1 MGSQAQAWRRSRA
14 TVPLRTDSPLRNAG
28 AGRLATRGARVSGRT
43 RLARSIALAC
53 LLGGCAVGPDYRQP
67 HLALPDQYLQVK
79 QPPAKSGDAAGSSVA
94 EISSWWR
101 ALHDPELD
109 SLIERALKGNP
120 SLEIALARLQQART
134 FEIAVTGYALPR
146 VVAAAG
152 GGRGTGTDMSR
163 GGHVPPSLAAAD
175 HRASSSPSIDL
186 VSGFDAAWEIDVF
199 GRLRREIEAAH
210 YDAQA
215 AAAARDAVQVTV
227 ISDVARAYVDLR
239 GAQTQ
244 LAVQLQG
251 IRAAQDLL
259 NVVQARFD
267 RGIINEL
274 DVTLARRQLATVQA
288 QIAPL
293 RAQIGATRQVIA
305 VLLGLFPQD
314 LASELSQ
321 PALIPQIPDRIAA
334 GIPLELIRRR
344 PDIRAAEWELAGAT
358 ARIGVA
364 TGLLFPRLVLTGG
377 VGAQGF
383 GSGFTPDSSQRI
395 WSVGFAAVAPLLDFG
410 VLDAQVKI
418 SDLQARQLLVRYK
431 QTIQGAVQDV
441 DTALESYAA
450 QQERLGALGDAVV
463 ASQRATDLATQR
475 YDRGLTD
482 FLNVIDA
489 QRQEYDLED
498 QFAVAQTSVA
508 EQFIGLYRGLGG
520 GWEQFQE
527 PLTPRP
533 LPAVMAMF
541 QRLISPGGPKEQ

>member
-1 MGSQAQAWRRSRA
+1 MR
-14 TVPLRTDSPLRNAG
+14 G
-28 AGRLATRGARVSGRT
+28 AGVSGRT

-67 HLALPDQYLQVK
+67 NLALPDQYLQVK
-79 QPPAKSGDAAGSSVA
+79 QPPAKSADSAGSSVA
-94 EISSWWR
+94 EISSWWH

-134 FEIAVTGYALPR
+134 FEIAATGFALPR

-152 GGRGTGTDMSR
+152 GGRGTGSDLSR

-175 HRASSSPSIDL
+175 NRPSTSRIDL
-186 VSGFDAAWEIDVF
+186 VSGFDAAWEIDLF

-293 RAQIGATRQVIA
+293 RAQIGATQQVIA
-305 VLLGLFPQD
+305 VLLGLFPED
-314 LASELSQ
+314 LASELAQ

-395 WSVGFAAVAPLLDFG
+395 WSVGFGAVAPLLDFG

-450 QQERLGALGDAVV
+450 QQERLGALADAVV

-508 EQFIGLYRGLGG
+508 EQFVSLYRGLGG
-520 GWEQFQE
+520 GWEQFRE
-527 PLTPRP
+527 PPTPRP

-541 QRLISPGGPKEQ
+541 QRLISPGGPKEP

>member
-1 MGSQAQAWRRSRA
+1 G
-14 TVPLRTDSPLRNAG
+14 L
-28 AGRLATRGARVSGRT
+28 
-43 RLARSIALAC
+43 
-53 LLGGCAVGPDYRQP
+53 
-67 HLALPDQYLQVK
+67 
-79 QPPAKSGDAAGSSVA
+79 
-94 EISSWWR
+94 
-101 ALHDPELD
+101 
-109 SLIERALKGNP
+109 
-120 SLEIALARLQQART
+120 
-134 FEIAVTGYALPR
+134 
-146 VVAAAG
+146 
-152 GGRGTGTDMSR
+152 
-163 GGHVPPSLAAAD
+163 
-175 HRASSSPSIDL
+175 
-186 VSGFDAAWEIDVF
+186 
-199 GRLRREIEAAH
+199 
-210 YDAQA
+210 
-215 AAAARDAVQVTV
+215 
-227 ISDVARAYVDLR
+227 
-239 GAQTQ
+239 QTQ

-527 PLTPRP
+527 PPTPRP